1 MSNQSAYQVDLNELI
16 FAKKNKEYGAYQLRK
31 SYNKYVTIA
40 AWIAIFIVL
49 LVTTGPTIYRFIN
62 PEEVVVPKRKVVQIT
77 QLEQP
82 PSIGEQKE
90 IEQIEIQTTCPI
102 CNKTISELWIA
113 KLDSVIGI
121 RYAYI
126 CTNCKNLIKITKEK
140 YLDTANLNQILFS
153 QSSTA

>member
-1 MSNQSAYQVDLNELI
+1 M
-16 FAKKNKEYGAYQLRK
+16 
-31 SYNKYVTIA
+31 T
-40 AWIAIFIVL
+40 
-49 LVTTGPTIYRFIN
+49 
-62 PEEVVVPKRKVVQIT
+62 
-77 QLEQP
+77 
-82 PSIGEQKE
+82 KE

-121 RYAYI
+121 RYVYI

>member
-1 MSNQSAYQVDLNELI
+1 M
-16 FAKKNKEYGAYQLRK
+16 
-31 SYNKYVTIA
+31 T
-40 AWIAIFIVL
+40 
-49 LVTTGPTIYRFIN
+49 
-62 PEEVVVPKRKVVQIT
+62 
-77 QLEQP
+77 
-82 PSIGEQKE
+82 KE

-126 CTNCKNLIKITKEK
+126 CTSCKNLIKITKEK

>member
-1 MSNQSAYQVDLNELI
+1 M
-16 FAKKNKEYGAYQLRK
+16 
-31 SYNKYVTIA
+31 T
-40 AWIAIFIVL
+40 
-49 LVTTGPTIYRFIN
+49 
-62 PEEVVVPKRKVVQIT
+62 
-77 QLEQP
+77 
-82 PSIGEQKE
+82 KE
-90 IEQIEIQTTCPI
+90 IEQIEIETTCPI
-102 CNKTISELWIA
+102 CNNNISELWIA

>member
-1 MSNQSAYQVDLNELI
+1 M
-16 FAKKNKEYGAYQLRK
+16 
-31 SYNKYVTIA
+31 T
-40 AWIAIFIVL
+40 
-49 LVTTGPTIYRFIN
+49 
-62 PEEVVVPKRKVVQIT
+62 
-77 QLEQP
+77 
-82 PSIGEQKE
+82 KE

-126 CTNCKNLIKITKEK
+126 CTNCKNLIKISKEK
-140 YLDTANLNQILFS
+140 YLDNSNLNQIIFS